1 MEMKPNIITKAE
13 RLQQGKALRE
23 NCSRS
28 MHGKYEPRSS
38 SIDPIKL
45 LEDTNIDRIPGLVA
59 IRYQRMSESAFKF
72 FRGAAIIQARD
83 LKNSHVSG
91 INVQLCGDCHLM
103 NFGGFASAE
112 RTLVFDINDFDE
124 TFPGPWEWD
133 IKRLVVSLELAA
145 RELDFSKNVAENV
158 VRAAVSSYRER
169 MLEFA
174 EQTVLQRWYTQ
185 ISVENLLEF
194 FKKDKQMI
202 ERLKKAQPRALSKTS
217 EAIFPKLAESEKGN
231 AKIKEDPPLIYHV
244 QNMDINKLAQT
255 SLEDY
260 KKSLQT
266 DRRHL
271 LERFHFQDAAVKV
284 VGVGSVGLRCYVSL
298 FLADEGDPLFLQVKE
313 ARRSVLEPSN
323 DKSLFEHQ
331 GHRIVHGQHLL
342 QASSDIFLG
351 WYRNFAGRDFYVRQ
365 LRDMKISAEIETFNS
380 RVLTAYATIC
390 GWALARAH
398 AKAGEVEM
406 IAGYLGTK
414 EKFDDAL
421 VPYAISYADQVERD
435 FKVFKAAIN
444 SGRLQTK
451 IGSPKTLEFEL

>member
-1 MEMKPNIITKAE
+1 MSQKIPTRTE
-13 RLQQGKALRE
+13 RLQQGKTLRE
-23 NCSRS
+23 KCSRS
-28 MHGKYEPRSS
+28 MHAKYEPRSS

-45 LEDTNIDRIPGLVA
+45 LEDGNIDRIPGLIA

-72 FRGAAIIQARD
+72 FRGSAIIQARD
-83 LKNSHVSG
+83 LEHSPTSG

-112 RTLVFDINDFDE
+112 RSMVFDINDFDE

-133 IKRLVVSLELAA
+133 IKRLVVSIELAA
-145 RELDFSKNVAENV
+145 RDLDFSKNVTENA
-158 VRAAVSSYRER
+158 VRSAVASYREH

-185 ISVENLLEF
+185 ITVENLLEF
-194 FKKDKQMI
+194 FKKDKEI
-202 ERLKKAQPRALSKTS
+202 INRLKTVEPHALSKTS
-217 EAIFPKLAESEKGN
+217 EAIFPKLTETVKGN
-231 AKIKEDPPLIYHV
+231 PRIKEDPPLIYHV
-244 QNMDINKLAQT
+244 QNLDVNKIVQT
-255 SLEDY
+255 TLEDY

-271 LERFHFQDAAVKV
+271 LERFHFQDVAVKV
-284 VGVGSVGLRCYVSL
+284 VGVGSVGLRCYAAL

-313 ARRSVLEPSN
+313 ARRSVLEPLN
-323 DKSLFEHQ
+323 NKSLFEHQ

-351 WYRNFAGRDFYVRQ
+351 WYRNVNGRDFYVRQ
-365 LRDMKISAEIETFNS
+365 LRDMKVSAEIETFNPQ
-380 RVLTAYATIC
+380 VLTAYATMC

-398 AKAGEVEM
+398 AKAGDVEM

-414 EKFDDAL
+414 ENFDNAL
-421 VPYAISYADQVERD
+421 VQYAISYADQVERD
-435 FKVFKAAIN
+435 FEVFKAAID

>member
-1 MEMKPNIITKAE
+1 MTSKIITKAE

-23 NCSRS
+23 KCSRS
-28 MHGKYEPRSS
+28 MHAKYEPRSS

-72 FRGAAIIQARD
+72 FRGSAIIQAWD
-83 LKNSHVSG
+83 LEHSPVSG

-112 RTLVFDINDFDE
+112 RNLVFDINDFDE

-133 IKRLVVSLELAA
+133 IKRLVVSIELAA
-145 RELDFSKNVAENV
+145 RDLNFSKNVAENA
-158 VRAAVSSYRER
+158 VRAAVASYREH
-169 MLEFA
+169 MSEFS
-174 EQTVLQRWYTQ
+174 EKTVLQRWYTQ
-185 ISVENLLEF
+185 ITVENLLEF

-202 ERLKKAQPRALSKTS
+202 DRIKSAQPRSLSKTS
-217 EAIFPKLAESEKGN
+217 EAIFPKLTETVNGN
-231 AKIKEDPPLIYHV
+231 PRIKDDPPLIYHFT
-244 QNMDINKLAQT
+244 QNLDANKLAQA

-284 VGVGSVGLRCYVSL
+284 VGVGSVGLRCHVAL
-298 FLADEGDPLFLQVKE
+298 LLADEDDPLFLQAKE
-313 ARRSVLEPSN
+313 ARRSVLEPPTG
-323 DKSLFEHQ
+323 KSLFEHQ
-331 GHRIVHGQHLL
+331 GQRVVHGQHVL

-351 WYRNFAGRDFYVRQ
+351 WYRNVNGRDFYIRQ
-365 LRDMKISAEIETFNS
+365 LRDMKVSAEVETFNP
-380 RVLTAYATIC
+380 RTLTSYASVC

-414 EKFDDAL
+414 ENFDDAM
-421 VPYAISYADQVERD
+421 VQYSIAYADQVERD
-435 FKVFKAAIN
+435 FKLFKAAIN
-444 SGRLQTK
+444 SGRLKTK
-451 IGSPKTLEFEL
+451 VGSPKTLEFDL

>member
-1 MEMKPNIITKAE
+1 MSQKIPTRKE
-13 RLQQGKALRE
+13 RFQQGKMLRE
-23 NCSRS
+23 KCPRS
-28 MHGKYEPRSS
+28 MHAKYDPRSF

-45 LEDTNIDRIPGLVA
+45 LEDSNIDRIAGLIA

-72 FRGAAIIQARD
+72 FRGSAIIQARD
-83 LKNSHVSG
+83 LEHSPTSG

-112 RTLVFDINDFDE
+112 RTMVFDINDFDE

-145 RELDFSKNVAENV
+145 RDLDFSKNVAENA
-158 VRAAVSSYRER
+158 VRAAVVSYREH

-174 EQTVLQRWYTQ
+174 EKTVLQRWYNQ
-185 ISVENLLEF
+185 ITVGNLLEF

-202 ERLKKAQPRALSKTS
+202 DRLKNVKPHALSKTS
-217 EAIFPKLAESEKGN
+217 EAIFPKLAETVKGST
-231 AKIKEDPPLIYHV
+231 KIKEDPPLIYHPV
-244 QNMDINKLAQT
+244 WNLDMNKLAIA

-260 KKSLQT
+260 RKSLQT

-271 LERFHFQDAAVKV
+271 LDRFHFQDAAVKV
-284 VGVGSVGLRCYVSL
+284 VGVGSVGMRCFVAL
-298 FLADEGDPLFLQVKE
+298 FLADEDDPLFLQAKE
-313 ARRSVLEPSN
+313 ARRSVLEPSIG
-323 DKSLFEHQ
+323 KSLFEHQ
-331 GHRIVHGQHLL
+331 GHRVVHGQHIL

-351 WYRNFAGRDFYVRQ
+351 WYRNVNGRDFYVRQ
-365 LRDMKISAEIETFNS
+365 LRDMKISAEVENFNP
-380 RVLTAYATIC
+380 RVLTAYATMC

-398 AKAGEVEM
+398 SKAGEVEM

-421 VPYAISYADQVERD
+421 VQYAIIYADQVERD
-435 FKVFKAAIN
+435 FETFKVAIN
-444 SGRLQTK
+444 SGRLKTK
-451 IGSPKTLEFEL
+451 VGSPKTLEFDL